1 MVPFRH
7 CAPQEAEERARKLFS
22 DKVSRLHHLVST
34 ATQPGIF
41 SSPYAV
47 AAGTLPVIMGLPV
60 EDHLR
65 AATKAAVGGVAG
77 CTGVS
82 VGSGRLGHS
91 QQLAGSGGHG
101 SSGRL
106 PPLRSGSASKGRS
119 VSGGRG
125 KGAEPYPS
133 TVEVAGRVV
142 PARFT
147 LRQTAE
153 YDAVRRDELLND
165 KIHRAEVGVRQGRQA
180 RRTRARGSKSPGACA
195 PLLVNA
201 AGFSAQ
207 RRHTSSFRHNLG
219 AAATR
224 SVLVPT
230 TIHTSGHGHAFP
242 PCVPPANNARPYC

>member
-1 MVPFRH
+1 M
-7 CAPQEAEERARKLFS
+7 
-22 DKVSRLHHLVST
+22 SRLHHLVST

-47 AAGTLPVIMGLPV
+47 ATGTLPVIMGQPV
-60 EDHLR
+60 EEHLR

-91 QQLAGSGGHG
+91 QQMAGSGGHG
-101 SSGRL
+101 SSGKL
-106 PPLRSGSASKGRS
+106 PPLRSTSASKGRS
-119 VSGGRG
+119 KSGGRG
-125 KGAEPYPS
+125 RGAEPYPS

-165 KIHRAEVGVRQGRQA
+165 KIHRAEVGVRHGVRWQAQGRV
-180 RRTRARGSKSPGACA
+180 GWCCCGAVFSQHATAA
-195 PLLVNA
+195 P
-201 AGFSAQ
+201 
-207 RRHTSSFRHNLG
+207 
-219 AAATR
+219 
-224 SVLVPT
+224 
-230 TIHTSGHGHAFP
+230 
-242 PCVPPANNARPYC
+242 